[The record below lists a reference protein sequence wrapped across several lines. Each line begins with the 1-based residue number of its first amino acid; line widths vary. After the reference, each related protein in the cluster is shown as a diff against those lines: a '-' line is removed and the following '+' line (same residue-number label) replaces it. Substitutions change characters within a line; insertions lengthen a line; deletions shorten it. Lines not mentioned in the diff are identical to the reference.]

1 MTFPDK
7 RYRSASEYLDDYAG
21 KLSEALASVDRE
33 ALKRAALLLM
43 DTHGRSGIVWC
54 CGNGGSAAIA
64 NHLVC
69 DHSKGVHADTG
80 LRPRVQSLSANVEII
95 TAIANDIGYEDS
107 FAHQLRLSA
116 RAGDVLITISASGDS
131 ENVVRAAQWA
141 RENKVAVIA
150 MTGFSGGRTA
160 TLADIHLHVRGDN
173 YGVIEDAHQALMHVL
188 AQYLRQDAMPEQ
200 LIASRKF

>member
-7 RYRSASEYLDDYAG
+7 RYRSAAEYLNDYAG
-21 KLSEALASVDRE
+21 KLSDALAAVDRE
-33 ALKRAALLLM
+33 ALQRAVLLLTE
-43 DTHGRSGIVWC
+43 THGRSGIVWC

-107 FAHQLRLSA
+107 FVHQLRLGA
-116 RAGDVLITISASGDS
+116 RASDLLITISASGDS

-141 RENKVAVIA
+141 RKNKVAVIA
-150 MTGFSGGRTA
+150 MTGFGGGRTA
-160 TLADIHLHVRGDN
+160 ALADVHLHVRGDN
-173 YGVIEDAHQALMHVL
+173 YGVIEDAHQAIMHVL
-188 AQYLRQDAMPEQ
+188 AQYLRQGAMPEQ